1 MTNDSVN
8 FNQPRAGKNIYLPIR
23 GHLYSIMLFSICHY
37 KLLLDLLLLKNHFID
52 YDSGNIH

>member
-23 GHLYSIMLFSICHY
+23 GHLYCMMPFSICHY
-37 KLLLDLLLLKNHFID
+37 KLLLDFLLLKSL
-52 YDSGNIH
+52 Y